1 MKNELEC
8 IGNRADY
15 MKERIS
21 ELEDQNIKKKNDS
34 GRRGEITKIFK
45 R

>member
-21 ELEDQNIKKKNDS
+21 ELEDQNIKKKMIQVEEE
-34 GRRGEITKIFK
+34 R
-45 R
+45 